1 MAFLESFGRVREMKE
16 RRVTPIPPREWPPGM
31 AESLAA
37 AYRPSNPRHP
47 VPPRDP
53 SSPNGLNAMG
63 VLAHH
68 PELADAYNQL
78 IRHALYF
85 TTLSPRER
93 ELLVLRVAHVRG
105 ASYEWAQHVYQGALA
120 GLDPEELARVGR
132 GPDASGWGPHERA
145 LLSAADELLAD
156 ARIGDDTYATLS
168 ATLDTQQMMDVV
180 FTVGAYETF
189 AMAMRTFDVE
199 LDDDLRPYA

>member
-1 MAFLESFGRVREMKE
+1 MTAA
-16 RRVTPIPPREWPPGM
+16 RRVAPIPPGEWPPGM

-53 SSPNGLNAMG
+53 SSPKGLNAMG

-68 PELADAYNQL
+68 PELTDAYNQL

-85 TTLSPRER
+85 TMLTTRER
-93 ELLVLRVAHVRG
+93 ELLVLRVAHLRG
-105 ASYEWAQHVYQGALA
+105 ATYEWAQHVYQAGVA
-120 GLDPEELARVGR
+120 GLSEEEVARVR
-132 GPDASGWGPHERA
+132 QGPAAPEWSPHERA
-145 LLSAADELLAD
+145 LLSAADELVAD
-156 ARIGDDTYATLS
+156 ARIGDGTYAVLTE
-168 ATLDTQQMMDVV
+168 TFGTQQMMDVV
-180 FTVGAYETF
+180 FTVGVYETF

-199 LDDDLRPYA
+199 LDDDLRDFA